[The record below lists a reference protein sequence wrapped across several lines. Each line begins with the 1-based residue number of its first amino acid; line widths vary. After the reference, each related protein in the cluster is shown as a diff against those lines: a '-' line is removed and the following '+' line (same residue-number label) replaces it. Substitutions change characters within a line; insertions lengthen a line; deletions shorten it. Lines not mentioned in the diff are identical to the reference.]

1 MNAPEEMNVVAR
13 LGEQGVRDIVA
24 AFYRRVAVDDLL
36 RPLYP
41 EEDLAPAEER
51 LADFLVYRF
60 GGSQRYIERRG
71 HPKLRM
77 RHIPFRID
85 QAARD
90 RWMQLMREAIAERGV
105 PDDVR
110 AWLDEFLGGVA
121 TFLINS
127 N

>member
-60 GGSQRYIERRG
+60 GGSQRYLERRG

-90 RWMQLMREAIAERGV
+90 RWMQLMREAIAERDV